1 MSVAILHKAGLHL
14 ILAHSPEEK
23 VAHATKALEL
33 YRALY
38 DESDHPTKE
47 QKESQETLIENAES
61 LLKQAEEL
69 EVEYGVDEEDGELS
83 ESEIQT
89 RVDEYCERIDEEEAA
104 ADARGK
110 GDVMEGGDEDATEDA
125 PPSSSSAPFV
135 SGATEGVKIT
145 E

>member
-1 MSVAILHKAGLHL
+1 M
-14 ILAHSPEEK
+14 
-23 VAHATKALEL
+23 AHATKALEL